1 MMGLNWGIGAYWP
14 GWGRG
19 GEAGIE
25 WWGTGGGT
33 NCKPIATYRS
43 FLCDA
48 LLPCWRTIKNK
59 KYTTISV
66 FVCLLACLSCFCV
79 VEDRVIW
86 EGLLSRG
93 GRRLQVLLCFPTV
106 LLITNSKSV
115 SNNGKWF
122 EPRSIS
128 CLSSVIVR
136 VRVVFRKTVG
146 KWFEP
151 RSISCLSSV
160 IVWVR
165 PVVFRKLIVVEKIE
179 ILLNA
184 LVVVGD
190 WRFD

>member
-1 MMGLNWGIGAYWP
+1 MELTDQGGVGEVKRGLSG
-14 GWGRG
+14 G
-19 GEAGIE
+19 GEGAA
-25 WWGTGGGT
+25 
-33 NCKPIATYRS
+33 PIANQLPPIGRFYVTS
-43 FLCDA
+43 
-48 LLPCWRTIKNK
+48 LLPCWRTITNN

-79 VEDRVIW
+79 VGNRVNW

-93 GRRLQVLLCFPTV
+93 GRRLQVLLYFPTV

-115 SNNGKWF
+115 SNN
-122 EPRSIS
+122 
-128 CLSSVIVR
+128 
-136 VRVVFRKTVG
+136 G

-190 WRFD
+190 